1 MFLGPLRASVMFGLN
16 DIDELQ
22 YFGLGWP
29 FSLQLL
35 LGLAE
40 SEISHRPGASLLG
53 SAYRFGAVQFDLS

>member
-1 MFLGPLRASVMFGLN
+1 MFGLN
-16 DIDELQ
+16 DIDALQ